1 MAIARYL
8 YRQKQM
14 RLLALLLLASLA
26 AGCGKSQFDI
36 DQEEIEAY
44 VADNNLDAQKT
55 ESGLWYVIEVEGSGD
70 RPTLQDEVTVLYTGY
85 LTDGTVF
92 DQTSGQ
98 PITFPLAN
106 VIKGWQEGIP
116 LFREGG
122 NGLLI
127 IPSQLG
133 YGSRRTG
140 SIPPNSVLVFEV
152 QLVAVN

>member
-1 MAIARYL
+1 
-8 YRQKQM
+8 M
-14 RLLALLLLASLA
+14 RLIALLLLVSLA
-26 AGCGKSQFDI
+26 VGCGKSQFDI

-55 ESGLWYVIEVEGSGD
+55 DSGLWYVIEVEGSGD

-106 VIKGWQEGIP
+106 VIEGWQEGIP

-140 SIPPNSVLVFEV
+140 SIPANSVLVFEV
-152 QLVAVN
+152 QLVGVN